1 MRWMS
6 VVAVVLALAACGR
19 DEVIPDARPIDA
31 TPPPPT
37 PDAATACEGSVDVAT
52 TMLGCGCCSE
62 GTQACVNVTVSA
74 DGVVSAVDPGTT
86 ATISEP
92 ALDCV
97 RAAVVDACLVD
108 FAGQV
113 TEVCTF
119 GV

>member
-6 VVAVVLALAACGR
+6 VVAVALALAACGR

-31 TPPPPT
+31 SPPPT

-62 GTQACVNVTVSA
+62 GTQACVNVTVSI
-74 DGVVSAVDPGTT
+74 DGVVTAVDPGTT

-97 RAAVVDACLVD
+97 RATVVDACVAG